1 VRPASRIAAG
11 YETKALVN
19 QREHRMVTAG
29 LSWFGPLGEDA
40 TGVAEFA
47 SHLIPSLTEIGN
59 VRVWALPRHHR
70 SARLACLGADCK
82 DVRTYSESDDY
93 IPVYNIGNS
102 VFHICAT
109 QLALCRPGIII
120 LHDTQLDSLLPHFS
134 SDRTWCRAG
143 ERTPCSTP
151 GGILAELI
159 DRSLAVVVHSRAA
172 ADAVQRLGR
181 PCELLHLPY
190 DGRLVDAS
198 PIAAASHGMTSQWL
212 PKALGLSSPC
222 NKKSLLIFGHLGGNR
237 RLNSVIQAISS
248 LPERAHFRL
257 DVYGRGVDSTTRAL
271 VRACRLGA
279 IIRFHGPVSDAVLNA
294 ALRRADLGVNLRFP
308 TMGES
313 SLSQLRFWAH
323 GVPTVCT
330 ATPNAAHDVHEFVR
344 YVRHDH
350 EVDDLHQVLRDL
362 LAEPRRFAQLGA
374 TAKAHVSSVHC
385 PRSYAQALWHICRQ
399 ANALS
404 RPAGTH

>member
-1 VRPASRIAAG
+1 MSTVGI
-11 YETKALVN
+11 
-19 QREHRMVTAG
+19 
-29 LSWFGPLGEDA
+29 SWFGPLGEDA

-59 VRVWALPRHHR
+59 VRVWALPRHYR
-70 SARLACLGADCK
+70 SARFACLGGDCK
-82 DVRTYSESDDY
+82 DIRTYSESDDY

-134 SDRTWCRAG
+134 SDRTWSRAG
-143 ERTPCSTP
+143 NRTPCSTP

-159 DRSLAVVVHSRAA
+159 ARSLAVVVHSRAA

-181 PCELLHLPY
+181 PCALLRLPY
-190 DGRLVDAS
+190 DCRLADAS
-198 PIAAASHGMTSQWL
+198 PIAAASHGMTSQL
-212 PKALGLSSPC
+212 PPKALGLSSPC
-222 NKKSLLIFGHLGGNR
+222 NKKSLLIFGHLGVNR

-248 LPERAHFRL
+248 LPERDQLRL
-257 DVYGRGVDSTTRAL
+257 DIYGRGVDSTTRAL
-271 VRACRLGA
+271 VRACRLGS

-294 ALRRADLGVNLRFP
+294 ALRRADLGLNLRFP

-313 SLSQLRFWAH
+313 SLSQLRFWAYR
-323 GVPTVCT
+323 VPTVCT
-330 ATPNAAHDVHEFVR
+330 ATPNAAHDDHEFVR

-374 TAKAHVSSVHC
+374 AAKAHVSSAHS
-385 PRSYAQALWHICRQ
+385 PRSYAQALRDLCHQ
-399 ANALS
+399 ASTAS
-404 RPAGTH
+404 TH